1 MAISLTPSTP
11 LPARTW
17 RSPSNAAVQR
27 IKWLLILLG
36 MLPLAR
42 LLAGFPLGWLGANPI
57 EFITRSTG
65 TWTITGIAITL
76 SITPLRKLLNWPWLI
91 RLRRTAG
98 LLTFFYASLHFTTY
112 IWFDRF
118 FDVEDIIKDIIKRPF
133 ITVGFAAFVLLIPLA
148 VTSKNSIIKKLGAR
162 LWQRIHYLL
171 YLIAILAVIH
181 YWWLVKKDLTQ
192 PIIYACV
199 FAVLLGL
206 RVWWKVRDAPQA
218 KVQGK
223 KAGDSKRKP
232 IENQRA

>member
-1 MAISLTPSTP
+1 MAISLTSSTNS
-11 LPARTW
+11 PARTW
-17 RSPSNAAVQR
+17 RNPSNAAVQR
-27 IKWLLILLG
+27 VKWLLILLG

-42 LLAGFPLGWLGANPI
+42 LVAGYPLGWLGANPI
-57 EFITRSTG
+57 ELITRSTG
-65 TWTITGIAITL
+65 TWTLVGLAVTL
-76 SITPLRKLLNWPWLI
+76 SITPLRKLLNWPWLL

-98 LLTFFYASLHFTTY
+98 LLAFFYASLHFTTY

-118 FDVEDIIKDIIKRPF
+118 FDLDDIIKDIIKRPF

-148 VTSKNSIIKKLGAR
+148 VTSNNAIIKKLGAR
-162 LWQRIHYLL
+162 LWQRIHYLV

-206 RVWWKVRDAPQA
+206 RVWWKLREPA
-218 KVQGK
+218 VQGK
-223 KAGDSKRKP
+223 KAGDSNRKP

>member
-1 MAISLTPSTP
+1 MAIHLNNF
-11 LPARTW
+11 
-17 RSPSNAAVQR
+17 RSPSATFVQR
-27 IKWLLILLG
+27 VKWLLILLG
-36 MLPLAR
+36 MMPLLR
-42 LLAGFPLGWLGANPI
+42 LVAGFPLGWLGANPI

-65 TWTITGIAITL
+65 TWTLVGLAVTL
-76 SITPLRKLLNWPWLI
+76 SITPLRKWLNWPWLI

-98 LLTFFYASLHFTTY
+98 LLAFFYVCLHFTTY

-148 VTSKNSIIKKLGAR
+148 ATSKNSIIKRLGAQR
-162 LWQRIHYLL
+162 WQRIHYLI

-199 FAVLLGL
+199 FAVLLGIRLIWKL
-206 RVWWKVRDAPQA
+206 RSISSATRPVVTKQSP
-218 KVQGK
+218 
-223 KAGDSKRKP
+223 
-232 IENQRA
+232 N